1 MKKTV
6 QNFTDKRLLTVAVV
20 TVITILLFLFA
31 IFRDN
36 SRTITT
42 KQLDILVKKDL
53 IRESMLKDGYLY
65 VKTSKHIY
73 KIPKQ
78 AVDIPR
84 FASIYPLEYSKNY
97 IYIFSIIG
105 IFSILILVIIYFIF
119 FHKKHNEE
127 LIVLKNSA
135 NSISSSKSHET
146 KEDNKIK
153 PIISD
158 ITFKDVAGMKD
169 TKVELQ
175 ELVDFLKNPSKY
187 TKIDIRL
194 PKGVLLAGAPGVGKT
209 HIAKAVAG
217 EVGVPF
223 FYQSGASIVEIYV
236 GMGAKRVHEL
246 FEEARKNAPSVIFID
261 EIDAIGK
268 ARGSMGNDER
278 EATLNQ
284 LLTEMDGF
292 DSDSAVL
299 VIAATNR
306 VEILDEALLRP
317 GRFDRRIHIPLP
329 DREDRKEIL
338 QLYLQ
343 NKRHHADI
351 EKLAIMTV
359 GFSSAALSTLVN
371 EAALH
376 AMRDGRKEIFMTDFV
391 SVIENIVS
399 GKRKIL
405 NLSDE
410 ERQIQAV
417 YQSGKALVATWVD
430 IPYEMIGLSNTIFS
444 DEERSIQSKSDYFN
458 MMMVYLAGTA
468 STEAIYSQRYSI
480 ASEDLKKAKELA
492 FKMVEEYSMG
502 ESIFPD
508 KKEAEDIMIKALEE
522 VSAMLAKLESVRKN
536 ISNYLLVNENI
547 RQEEAR
553 ELLREIF

>member
-1 MKKTV
+1 MRSTV
-6 QNFTDKRLLTVAVV
+6 QTFKDKRLLIAIGVAV
-20 TVITILLFLFA
+20 ITLLLLLFVFL
-31 IFRDN
+31 RDD

-42 KQLDILVKKDL
+42 RQLDILIKKDL
-53 IRESMLKDGYLY
+53 IRESQLKNGYLY
-65 VKTSKHIY
+65 VKSAKHIY
-73 KIPKQ
+73 KIPQ
-78 AVDIPR
+78 EAVDMKK
-84 FASIYPLEYSKNY
+84 FASIYPVEYGKSY
-97 IYIFSIIG
+97 LSLYLIIVIFIIA
-105 IFSILILVIIYFIF
+105 ISTLLYLLVIRKSGGDDVVI
-119 FHKKHNEE
+119 
-127 LIVLKNSA
+127 LKSPEA
-135 NSISSSKSHET
+135 STSSSAEAVA
-146 KEDNKIK
+146 EKIE

-158 ITFKDVAGMKD
+158 VTFKDVAGMKE
-169 TKVELQ
+169 TKEELS

-187 TKIDIRL
+187 TKVDIRL
-194 PKGVLLAGAPGVGKT
+194 PKGVLLAGPPGVGKT

-236 GMGAKRVHEL
+236 GMGAKKVHEL
-246 FEEARKNAPSVIFID
+246 FEEARKHAPSVIFID
-261 EIDAIGK
+261 EIDAVGR

-306 VEILDEALLRP
+306 VEMLDEALLRP

-329 DREDRKEIL
+329 DRDDRAEIL
-338 QLYLQ
+338 NLYLK

-351 EKLAIMTV
+351 SKLAIMTV

-391 SVIENIVS
+391 SVIDKVIS
-399 GKRKIL
+399 GKRRIL

-410 ERQIQAV
+410 ERQIEAV

-430 IPYEMIGLSNTIFS
+430 IPYEMIGLSNTIFA

-458 MMMVYLAGTA
+458 MLMVYLAGTA
-468 STEAIYSQRYSI
+468 ATEAKYGERYSI
-480 ASEDLKKAKELA
+480 AADDLKRAKELA
-492 FKMVEEYSMG
+492 YRMVEEYSMG

-508 KKEAEDIMIKALEE
+508 KSEAEDLMVKALEE
-522 VSAMLAKLESVRKN
+522 VTGMLAKLESVRKD
-536 ISNYLLVNENI
+536 IANYLLTHENI

-553 ELLREIF
+553 ELLRGLF

>member
-1 MKKTV
+1 MRTTLRT
-6 QNFTDKRLLTVAVV
+6 FTDKRLIIAISVAVA
-20 TVITILLFLFA
+20 TLLLF
-31 IFRDN
+31 IFVVLRDD
-36 SRTITT
+36 SLTITT

-53 IRESMLKDGYLY
+53 VRKSVLKNGYLY
-65 VKTSKHIY
+65 IKTAKHIY
-73 KIPKQ
+73 KIPQQ
-78 AVDIPR
+78 AVDMKR
-84 FASIYPLEYSKNY
+84 FASVYPVEYAKNY
-97 IYIFSIIG
+97 SYLFVT
-105 IFSILILVIIYFIF
+105 LVIFVIVIF
-119 FHKKHNEE
+119 LMLYLFMTRRNRSDEVVVVKSSEGTVQH
-127 LIVLKNSA
+127 SA
-135 NSISSSKSHET
+135 EAVTERIE
-146 KEDNKIK
+146 
-153 PIISD
+153 PIISNV
-158 ITFKDVAGMKD
+158 TFRDVAGMED
-169 TKVELQ
+169 TKTELK
-175 ELVDFLKNPSKY
+175 ELVDFLKNPSNY

-194 PKGVLLAGAPGVGKT
+194 PKGVLLAGPPGVGKT

-236 GMGAKRVHEL
+236 GMGAKKVHEL

-261 EIDAIGK
+261 EIDAIGRV
-268 ARGSMGNDER
+268 RGSIGNDER

-306 VEILDEALLRP
+306 VEMLDAALLRP
-317 GRFDRRIHIPLP
+317 GRFDRRVHIPLP
-329 DREDRKEIL
+329 DRDDRAEIL
-338 QLYLQ
+338 NLYLK
-343 NKRHHADI
+343 NKRHHVDI
-351 EKLAIMTV
+351 AKLAMMTV

-391 SVIENIVS
+391 SVIEKVVS
-399 GKRKIL
+399 GKRRIL

-410 ERQIQAV
+410 ERQIEAV

-430 IPYEMIGLSNTIFS
+430 IPYEMIGLSNTIFA

-458 MMMVYLAGTA
+458 MLMVYLAGTA
-468 STEAIYSQRYSI
+468 ATEAKFGERYSI
-480 ASEDLKKAKELA
+480 ASDDLKRAKELA
-492 FKMVEEYSMG
+492 FRMVEEYSMG
-502 ESIFPD
+502 ESIIPD
-508 KKEAEDIMIKALEE
+508 KSEAEDIMVKALEE
-522 VSAMLAKLESVRKN
+522 VAAMLAKLESVRKDMA
-536 ISNYLLVNENI
+536 NYLLAHENI

>member
-1 MKKTV
+1 MKTTV
-6 QNFTDKRLLTVAVV
+6 RTFMDKRLIIAVGVAVA
-20 TVITILLFLFA
+20 TLILFMFVFL
-31 IFRDN
+31 RDE
-36 SRTITT
+36 SLTITT

-53 IRESMLKDGYLY
+53 VRKSVLKNGYLY
-65 VKTSKHIY
+65 IKTAKHIY
-73 KIPKQ
+73 KIPQQ
-78 AVDIPR
+78 AVDMKK
-84 FASIYPLEYSKNY
+84 FVSIYPVEYAKNY
-97 IYIFSIIG
+97 SYIVITLVVFIIG
-105 IFSILILVIIYFIF
+105 IFLILYLFMIRRSRSDELVIMKSPEGTVPYNTEAVAEKI
-119 FHKKHNEE
+119 EP
-127 LIVLKNSA
+127 IVSNV
-135 NSISSSKSHET
+135 
-146 KEDNKIK
+146 
-153 PIISD
+153 
-158 ITFKDVAGMKD
+158 TFRDVAGMKD
-169 TKVELQ
+169 TKEELS

-194 PKGVLLAGAPGVGKT
+194 PKGVLLAGPPGVGKT

-236 GMGAKRVHEL
+236 GMGAKKVHEL

-261 EIDAIGK
+261 EIDAIGRV
-268 ARGSMGNDER
+268 RGSMGNDER

-306 VEILDEALLRP
+306 VEMLDAALLRP
-317 GRFDRRIHIPLP
+317 GRFDRRVHIPLP
-329 DREDRKEIL
+329 DRDDRAEIL
-338 QLYLQ
+338 NLYLK

-351 EKLAIMTV
+351 AKLAVMTV

-376 AMRDGRKEIFMTDFV
+376 VMRDGRKEIFMTDFV
-391 SVIENIVS
+391 SVIEKVVS
-399 GKRKIL
+399 GKRRIL
-405 NLSDE
+405 SLSDE
-410 ERQIQAV
+410 ERQIEAV

-430 IPYEMIGLSNTIFS
+430 IPYEMIGLSNTIFA

-458 MMMVYLAGTA
+458 MLMVYLAGTA
-468 STEAIYSQRYSI
+468 ATEAIYGERYSI
-480 ASEDLKKAKELA
+480 ASDDLKRAKELA
-492 FKMVEEYSMG
+492 YRMVEEYSMG

-508 KKEAEDIMIKALEE
+508 RSEAEDIMVKALEE
-522 VSAMLAKLESVRKN
+522 VAAMLAKLESVRKDMA
-536 ISNYLLVNENI
+536 NYLLTHENI

>member
-1 MKKTV
+1 MKTTV
-6 QNFTDKRLLTVAVV
+6 RTFLDKRLIIAAGVAVA
-20 TVITILLFLFA
+20 TLLLLLFVF
-31 IFRDN
+31 FRDD

-42 KQLDILVKKDL
+42 KQLEILIKKDL
-53 IRESMLKDGYLY
+53 IRESRLKEGYLY
-65 VKTSKHIY
+65 VKTAKYIY
-73 KIPKQ
+73 KIPQ
-78 AVDIPR
+78 EAVDMKK
-84 FASIYPLEYSKNY
+84 FASVYPVEYAKNY
-97 IYIFSIIG
+97 GYTVITLIIFIIG
-105 IFSILILVIIYFIF
+105 IFLILYLFMSRRSRNDELVIM
-119 FHKKHNEE
+119 KSPEGTVLHNTEAVAE
-127 LIVLKNSA
+127 KIEPIVSNV
-135 NSISSSKSHET
+135 
-146 KEDNKIK
+146 
-153 PIISD
+153 
-158 ITFKDVAGMKD
+158 TFRDVAGMKD
-169 TKVELQ
+169 TKEELS

-194 PKGVLLAGAPGVGKT
+194 PKGVLLAGPPGVGKT

-236 GMGAKRVHEL
+236 GMGAKKVHEL

-261 EIDAIGK
+261 EIDAIGRV
-268 ARGSMGNDER
+268 RGSMGNDER

-306 VEILDEALLRP
+306 VEMLDAALLRP
-317 GRFDRRIHIPLP
+317 GRFDRRVHIPLP
-329 DREDRKEIL
+329 DRDDRAEIL
-338 QLYLQ
+338 NLYLK

-351 EKLAIMTV
+351 SKLAVMTV

-391 SVIENIVS
+391 SVIEKVIS
-399 GKRKIL
+399 GKRQIL

-410 ERQIQAV
+410 ERQIEAV

-430 IPYEMIGLSNTIFS
+430 IPYEMIGLSNTIFA

-458 MMMVYLAGTA
+458 MLMVYLAGTA
-468 STEAIYSQRYSI
+468 ATEAIYGERYSI
-480 ASEDLKKAKELA
+480 ASDDLKRAKELA
-492 FKMVEEYSMG
+492 YRMVEEYSMG

-508 KKEAEDIMIKALEE
+508 RSEAEDIMVKALEE
-522 VSAMLAKLESVRKN
+522 VAAMLAKLESVRKDMA
-536 ISNYLLVNENI
+536 NYLLTHENI